1 MPTCVVSSL
10 LILLDN
16 ESSVKLRFGIFS
28 LETYLLALASTRTT
42 GRKGREKV
50 VQGILM
56 PMKLKLKT

>member
-28 LETYLLALASTRTT
+28 LETYLLALASTRTWE
-42 GRKGREKV
+42 RE
-50 VQGILM
+50 GCSGYLDACEDE
-56 PMKLKLKT
+56 T